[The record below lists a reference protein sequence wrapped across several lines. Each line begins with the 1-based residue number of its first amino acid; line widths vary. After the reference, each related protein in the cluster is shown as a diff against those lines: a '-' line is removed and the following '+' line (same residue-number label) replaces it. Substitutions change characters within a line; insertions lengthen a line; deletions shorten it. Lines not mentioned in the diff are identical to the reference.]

1 VSRLI
6 LALSERR
13 RSMEE
18 LEAQLRPEA
27 YRVHVDASG
36 TPDLHSLAPDLIL
49 LDVPGADQDPLAIY
63 RSLPRIGAAPV
74 ILLTGVYTDSIV
86 ARALEAGAD
95 GCLPARTSPRELA
108 AWVRAVLRRR
118 ALPAAVRRTLLK
130 LGSLTIDLA
139 EGRIDRGG
147 VPALLTPTPLLLLRA
162 LAERPGQV
170 IPHEHLLTQ
179 VLGPQPRKMG
189 TLHVHMFTLRTLIE
203 DDPSRPCYLKT
214 IRGVGYVLNGAG
226 EEDSY
231 GAAAHHEE

>member
-1 VSRLI
+1 
-6 LALSERR
+6 
-13 RSMEE
+13 MEE

-170 IPHEHLLTQ
+170 ISHEHLLTQ